1 MENEM
6 NSIEKDNAIAEDLKS
21 QILSICTEKD
31 VFVVLTAL
39 TYAMATVIVCAGDD
53 SRDEEICQTADE
65 SLRSCLEYARKHLTK
80 FPMREH

>member
-39 TYAMATVIVCAGDD
+39 TYAMTTVIVCAGDD

-65 SLRSCLEYARKHLTK
+65 SLRSCVKYARKYLAE
-80 FPMREH
+80 FPIIEH